1 MADLTLNLALAKSFW
16 TQAILDGSVTA
27 RGVELNAFVAEPP
40 NERHTGMRDG
50 KYDAAEKGYSGF
62 LRERALGEGY
72 PQLSLPLW
80 LNRGLRHKNIV
91 TRTGSRIKDLS
102 DLKGG
107 RIGSVHYA
115 ATTNIWARQALS
127 DYGVHIQ
134 DATWVVTE
142 HDEVSRTADAPIEVA
157 GAGDSTSIRTLW
169 PLLARDELDAVISP
183 GFNWFYATFNT
194 FAQGMSDGEGGGRG
208 SSVPAEFQGKIDSL
222 ITDPEVCLEYVRRT
236 KIFPLIHSVTI
247 KQDLYERNPWLG
259 ESLVELF
266 REARRLAPNYMR
278 ASDRDLME
286 RERAGVGFDPY
297 EQRWGESTERST
309 LALVDA
315 LVEQGFMPTRTH
327 PDSFMVPGYRDL

>member
-1 MADLTLNLALAKSFW
+1 MADVALNLALAKSFW

-27 RGVELNAFVAEPP
+27 RGVALNAFAVDVPHR
-40 NERHTGMRDG
+40 RHTGMRDG
-50 KYDAAEKGYSGF
+50 IYDAAEKGYSGF

-91 TRTGSRIKDLS
+91 TRKGSRITDLS

-107 RIGSVHYA
+107 RIGSVHYS

-127 DYGVHIQ
+127 DYGVHIH

-194 FAQGMSDGEGGGRG
+194 FAQGMGDGKRTGG
-208 SSVPAEFQGKIDSL
+208 SSLSGEFQGQIDSL
-222 ITDPEVCLEYVRRT
+222 ITDPEVCLAYVRRT

-259 ESLVELF
+259 ESLVDMF
-266 REARRLAPNYMR
+266 REARRLAPNYMT
-278 ASDRDLME
+278 ASDLDLME
-286 RERAGVGFDPY
+286 RAGGRWLRPLRA
-297 EQRWGESTERST
+297 
-309 LALVDA
+309 AL
-315 LVEQGFMPTRTH
+315 E
-327 PDSFMVPGYRDL
+327 